1 MPTCPYCQ
9 NEIVKPSVIW
19 TDEGLAHYQCWYDKV
34 SRVPT
39 RSEPISFLSSHIYEQ
54 NYDAA
59 TGIKIH
65 PKRVINRMNT
75 RWSYTFGFDK
85 AYKGLDS

>member
-9 NEIVKPSVIW
+9 NEIVKPGVIW

-39 RSEPISFLSSHIYEQ
+39 RSEPIVFIPSHI
-54 NYDAA
+54 
-59 TGIKIH
+59 
-65 PKRVINRMNT
+65 
-75 RWSYTFGFDK
+75 
-85 AYKGLDS
+85 